1 MQMIRSYRRFNNP
14 KILSKHTVS
23 RTNLNEI
30 ETRLTFVKSF
40 QLPPAV
46 TQLNERCFQILF
58 GKWRLTT
65 EIWAGSAGECAANYN
80 RNLLILSKNYDMY
93 VVFVL
98 LLSKNVIQ
106 IRRTFQEVIVCTTY
120 NQEIILFCV
129 LDHIEPI

>member
-1 MQMIRSYRRFNNP
+1 MQMMRSYRRFTNP

-23 RTNLNEI
+23 RTNLNGIEI
-30 ETRLTFVKSF
+30 RLTFVKLF

-80 RNLLILSKNYDMY
+80 QNFLILSKN
-93 VVFVL
+93 
-98 LLSKNVIQ
+98 S
-106 IRRTFQEVIVCTTY
+106 E
-120 NQEIILFCV
+120 ILFLPSYLAKMLFKYV
-129 LDHIEPI
+129 EPFSK

>member
-1 MQMIRSYRRFNNP
+1 MYITYIHMQMIRSYRRFTNP

-30 ETRLTFVKSF
+30 EIRLTFVKLF

-80 RNLLILSKNYDMY
+80 RNFLILSKNCD
-93 VVFVL
+93 
-98 LLSKNVIQ
+98 
-106 IRRTFQEVIVCTTY
+106 
-120 NQEIILFCV
+120 ILFLSSYLAKMLFKYV
-129 LDHIEPI
+129 KPFRK